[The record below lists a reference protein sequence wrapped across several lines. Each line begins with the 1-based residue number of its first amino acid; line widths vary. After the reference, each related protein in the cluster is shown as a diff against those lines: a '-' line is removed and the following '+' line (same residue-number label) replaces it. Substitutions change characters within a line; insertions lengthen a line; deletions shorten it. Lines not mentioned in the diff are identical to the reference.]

1 MLKNSV
7 CKIGIGL
14 AADFPIVY
22 VSRLREN
29 MIRYKGY
36 LVLRKALRLHPNS
49 PDWWRSQGSVFTDS
63 PQGSIHIKHLEGVI
77 FESQQAAEA
86 HGLGLCKKWVDEN
99 LKSID
104 DV

>member
-1 MLKNSV
+1 MN
-7 CKIGIGL
+7 
-14 AADFPIVY
+14 FPSP
-22 VSRLREN
+22 VSALYEGN
-29 MIRYKGY
+29 MVQYKGY
-36 LVLRKALRLHPNS
+36 NILAKAVLFQPG
-49 PDWWRSQGSVFTDS
+49 WWRSQGSVFSDS

-86 HGLGLCKKWVDEN
+86 HGLELCKNWVDEN